1 MVEKSYPE
9 LLPHV
14 SSTKSPHMIV
24 GSAIKNFFAKKIGRP
39 AREVVVVSIMP
50 CLKKQ
55 GEADRI
61 MHQTMEGV
69 RWGPLQGWVLGC
81 LSVGRG

>member
-1 MVEKSYPE
+1 MLEKSYPD
-9 LLPHV
+9 LIPHV

-24 GSAIKNFFAKKIGRP
+24 GSAIKNFFSKKIGREP
-39 AREVVVVSIMP
+39 KDMVVVSIMP

-61 MHQTMEGV
+61 MHQTADGL
-69 RWGPLQGWVLGC
+69 R
-81 LSVGRG
+81 